1 MCTAIAQRCRPA
13 TSRAATAAS
22 GRFCRVRR
30 LRRLLAPP
38 PPACAT
44 QELAGRPVA
53 ASCNFTRSI
62 DNERRDGGEGVEGRY
77 ETVNIHL
84 KAKPAWFLERC
95 PGGLVPVLE
104 NDSGE
109 LVPESLVVSDLLD
122 QLYPEPPL
130 YPRGQPYTQ
139 AKQRLLIEGFGKT
152 VSLFYKIFSASL
164 KEESAV
170 EAEGE
175 FQKSLAPYE
184 KHLQASGKTFLGGAR
199 PSMAD
204 YMVWPWMERLPAVGA
219 LRVLD
224 ALPRLKAWWEAMMKD
239 AAVIATFMDMDT
251 YKEFGKRYAANDMES
266 YDIGL

>member
-1 MCTAIAQRCRPA
+1 SVLSYTSTSAGDPAPAAVAPGKLRLYSMRFCPFAQRPRLVL
-13 TSRAATAAS
+13 AAK
-22 GRFCRVRR
+22 GI
-30 LRRLLAPP
+30 
-38 PPACAT
+38 
-44 QELAGRPVA
+44 E
-53 ASCNFTRSI
+53 
-62 DNERRDGGEGVEGRY
+62 Y

-130 YPRGQPYTQ
+130 YPRGQPYAQ
-139 AKQRLLIEGFGKT
+139 AKQRLLIEGFGKV

-170 EAEGE
+170 EVEGE
-175 FQKSLAPYE
+175 FQRSLAPYE
-184 KHLQASGKTFLGGAR
+184 KHLQASGETFLGGAR

-239 AAVIATFMDMDT
+239 AAVLATFTDMDT